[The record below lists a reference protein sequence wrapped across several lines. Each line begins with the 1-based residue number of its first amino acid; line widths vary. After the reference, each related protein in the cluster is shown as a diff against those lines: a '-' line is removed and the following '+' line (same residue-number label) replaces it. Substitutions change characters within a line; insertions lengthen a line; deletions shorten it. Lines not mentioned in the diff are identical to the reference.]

1 MWPAQ
6 KSETSSLNSI
16 KVQCTRAERQALCKL
31 ICQFPDIQQILSY
44 DIENNLAMIN
54 FLLDFLLGCL
64 NLVSPLIA
72 IILFSAFVICLLTQ
86 PGGTIAIT
94 IVLIAI
100 VVLFQ
105 ACQAFNENAAVS
117 AQNKNEVKY
126 NKLAQNLD
134 HANYELSQYA
144 DSLGLRPGVCTSYPR
159 YGIMVPCSI
168 ALRDGSGPT
177 EQIFCPWRTDYH
189 GCTISLDPEKNPK
202 SLFNAPL
209 KISASAKSDSQ
220 GEAYNNNLSNPVI
233 GNFANKV
240 FEAIDKIQE
249 LLEGFDKIKP
259 AATEI
264 EKIEYVSNETTP
276 NFKRRAAKALLAGGD
291 RAIEEFLDNPYLNIA
306 KSIIH
311 GWMDSP
317 A

>member
-1 MWPAQ
+1 
-6 KSETSSLNSI
+6 
-16 KVQCTRAERQALCKL
+16 
-31 ICQFPDIQQILSY
+31 
-44 DIENNLAMIN
+44 MIN
-54 FLLDFLLGCL
+54 FLLDFLVGCL
-64 NLVSPLIA
+64 NFVHPLIA
-72 IILFSAFVICLLTQ
+72 VILLTAFAICLLTQ
-86 PGGTIAIT
+86 PGGTIAVT
-94 IVLIAI
+94 IALIAI

-105 ACQAFNENAAVS
+105 ACQAFNEHAAVS

-126 NKLAQNLD
+126 NTLAQNLD

-202 SLFNAPL
+202 SLFNSPL

-240 FEAIDKIQE
+240 NDSTQMSTQNIDTIKSYDDDLPEAIEKIQE

>member
-1 MWPAQ
+1 M
-6 KSETSSLNSI
+6 
-16 KVQCTRAERQALCKL
+16 
-31 ICQFPDIQQILSY
+31 
-44 DIENNLAMIN
+44 
-54 FLLDFLLGCL
+54 
-64 NLVSPLIA
+64 
-72 IILFSAFVICLLTQ
+72 
-86 PGGTIAIT
+86 AIT
-94 IVLIAI
+94 IALIAIAI

-105 ACQAFNENAAVS
+105 GCQAFNEHSAVS
-117 AQNKNEVKY
+117 AQNKNELKY
-126 NKLAQNLD
+126 NKLAQNLE
-134 HANYELSQYA
+134 HANYELSKYA

-168 ALRDGSGPT
+168 ALSDGSGPT
-177 EQIFCPWRTDYH
+177 EQIFCPWQTDYH

-233 GNFANKV
+233 GNFANKINDSTQMSTQNIDTIKSYDDDLP
-240 FEAIDKIQE
+240 EAIAKIEE

-306 KSIIH
+306 RSIIH
-311 GWMDSP
+311 GWMDST